1 MQNLYS
7 RIIFPPLLHG
17 MDENRAARHLKFVF
31 RFTQTVIAITIA
43 LNLLLAPNLPRI
55 LAMSVV
61 FFGTWL
67 LYGLVN
73 RGKTQLAC
81 WLFLSISTL
90 VIFGVIY
97 FSGGLISPAMN
108 ILILFSLLAG
118 VLLGGWGGIGFTAM
132 SLVAGIILLILEKSG
147 RVEHMIHYA
156 PVDYLIVFSIVIIN
170 SMILLFSVFS
180 NLRIALNKATLE
192 GDERFQAETE
202 RKKTEEKLLNI
213 ERRYAALFETHTDG
227 IFFIGLDGTILESN
241 QRAARMLGYA
251 LTEILGQNVNR
262 FIAPDERTN
271 LSSRIDALRRGE
283 KVPLYERNFICRD
296 GHPLPT
302 EVNAMMVYDKDG
314 NPQGIQSIV
323 RDISER
329 KRNENALHTL
339 IHQLENQRA
348 KIETALEVSKA
359 TISIL
364 DPDIL
369 SQKIVDLVKERF
381 GYYYVGLFLLSED
394 KARAILR
401 TGTGV
406 EGKKLLNAKH
416 SLAVGEGSMIGWC
429 VANKA
434 PRIALD
440 VGLDAVH
447 FDNPMLPETRS
458 EMALPLLV
466 RGEAIGALTV
476 QSSIEAAFSQEDI
489 AVLQV
494 VTDLVAIAIQ
504 NARFHTQLSGHAEE
518 LEHRVSER
526 TAQLEATNREL
537 EAFSYSVSHDLRTP
551 LRAINGYSSILLE
564 EFSEEFS
571 PAARNFQEKI
581 RHNAIRM
588 GELVDGLLAFSRLGR
603 KKIQKSE
610 VNLTLL
616 VNELLEELAPEIS
629 SRHILVRRAD
639 LPPCEADP
647 LLIKQVFTNLLNN
660 AIKFTRNQPAPQI
673 EIGFQD
679 TDRGQAY
686 FVRDN
691 GAGFDMQYVDRL
703 FGVFQR
709 LHRDDEFEGTGV
721 GLAIIQ
727 RIIHRH
733 GGDVWAQAEL
743 DKGATF
749 FFTLSGMAVD
759 ESHIYF

>member
-7 RIIFPPLLHG
+7 RFIFPPLLHG
-17 MDENRAARHLKFVF
+17 MDVERAARHIKFVF
-31 RFTQTVIAITIA
+31 RFTQAVIAITIV
-43 LNLLLAPNLPRI
+43 LNLLFAPNLPRI
-55 LAMSVV
+55 LAMLVV
-61 FFGTWL
+61 FGSTWL

-73 RGKTQLAC
+73 RGKVQLAC

-90 VIFGVIY
+90 VILGVIY
-97 FSGGLISPAMN
+97 FSGGLASPAMN

-118 VLLGGWGGIGFTAM
+118 VLLGGWGGIGFTAV
-132 SLVAGIILLILEKSG
+132 SLLAGVIFLGLEQAG
-147 RVEHMIHYA
+147 QLRYTIQYA
-156 PVDYLIVFSIVIIN
+156 PVEYLVVFSLVMVN
-170 SMILLFSVFS
+170 SMTILFSVFG
-180 NLRIALNKATLE
+180 NLRVALHKASQE

-241 QRAARMLGYA
+241 QRAARMLGYP

-262 FIAPDERTN
+262 FIAPDERPN
-271 LSSRIDALRRGE
+271 LSNRIDALRRGE

-329 KRNENALHTL
+329 KRNENALHSL
-339 IHQLENQRA
+339 IHQLEKQRA

-381 GYYYVGLFLLSED
+381 GYYYVGLFLLSD
-394 KARAILR
+394 DQTRAVLR

-406 EGKKLLNAKH
+406 EGEKLLRAHH
-416 SLAVGEGSMIGWC
+416 SLAVGDGSMIGWSI
-429 VANKA
+429 ANKT

-447 FDNPMLPETRS
+447 FDNPLLPETRS

-476 QSSIEAAFSQEDI
+476 QSTIEAAFSQEDI

-494 VTDLVAIAIQ
+494 MTDLVAIAIQ
-504 NARFHTQLSGHAEE
+504 NARFHNQLSGHAEE
-518 LEHRVSER
+518 LEHRVRER
-526 TAQLEATNREL
+526 TTQLEATNREL

-564 EFSEEFS
+564 EYSEEFS
-571 PAARNFQEKI
+571 PTARSFQEKI

-588 GELVDGLLAFSRLGR
+588 GALVDGLLAFSRLGR
-603 KKIQKSE
+603 KKIQKSV
-610 VNLTLL
+610 VNLSALMDD
-616 VNELLEELAPEIS
+616 LLEELAPEIS
-629 SRHILVRRAD
+629 NRHIRVTRTE
-639 LPPCEADP
+639 LPPCDADP
-647 LLIKQVFTNLLNN
+647 LLLKQVFANLLSN
-660 AIKFTRNQPAPQI
+660 AVKFTRDQPEPHI
-673 EIGFQD
+673 EIGLQD
-679 TDRGQAY
+679 TDRGPTY

-703 FGVFQR
+703 FKVFQR
-709 LHRDDEFEGTGV
+709 LHRDDEFEGTGI
-721 GLAIIQ
+721 GLAMIQ

-733 GGDVWAQAEL
+733 GGEVWAQAEVG
-743 DKGATF
+743 KGATF
-749 FFTLSGMAVD
+749 YFTLGGLAID